1 MKKMSVNS
9 LVIIELCIAFSMVLS
24 FIESQLPPFI
34 AIPGIKIGM
43 ANIAAVFILYKM
55 GWKQAVLVSIIRV
68 MLSSVLFGQAVS
80 LLYSLAGAVL
90 SLSGMILIKKTDRF
104 SSIAVSVAGGVLHN
118 VGQIIAAC
126 LITETNQLLLYLPVL
141 LITGTISGIVIGLT
155 AGLLNKRIEKLK
167 I

>member
-1 MKKMSVNS
+1 MLK
-9 LVIIELCIAFSMVLS
+9 
-24 FIESQLPPFI
+24 SQLPPFI
-34 AIPGIKIGM
+34 AAYGIKIAM
-43 ANIAAVFILYKM
+43 VNTAV
-55 GWKQAVLVSIIRV
+55 VSLSTNGPEASGISFKIRV
-68 MLSSVLFGQAVS
+68 MLSSVLFGQAVNI
-80 LLYSLAGAVL
+80 LYSLAGAVL

-126 LITETNQLLLYLPVL
+126 LITETKQLLLYLPVL

>member
-1 MKKMSVNS
+1 
-9 LVIIELCIAFSMVLS
+9 
-24 FIESQLPPFI
+24 
-34 AIPGIKIGM
+34 
-43 ANIAAVFILYKM
+43 
-55 GWKQAVLVSIIRV
+55 
-68 MLSSVLFGQAVS
+68 MLSSVLFGQAVN

-118 VGQIIAAC
+118 VGQIIVAC
-126 LITETNQLLLYLPVL
+126 LITETKQLLLYLPVL